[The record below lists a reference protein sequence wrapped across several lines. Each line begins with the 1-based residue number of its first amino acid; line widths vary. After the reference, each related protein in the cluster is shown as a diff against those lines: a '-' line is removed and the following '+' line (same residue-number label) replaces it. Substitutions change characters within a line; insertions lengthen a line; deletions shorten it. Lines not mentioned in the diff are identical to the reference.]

1 MIAVRRSL
9 GVMILI
15 CMLAPAYAQRGTFGG
30 RSVIGQTQS
39 DLRRAGQLARGS
51 RKERERIQN
60 AARHLSEF
68 DRKMSRGRFDKD
80 VLDTAIDDVNNVVK
94 NNTLSPND
102 RDVLNRD
109 LQELRDMRARRGVG
123 Y

>member
-1 MIAVRRSL
+1 
-9 GVMILI
+9 
-15 CMLAPAYAQRGTFGG
+15 
-30 RSVIGQTQS
+30 
-39 DLRRAGQLARGS
+39 
-51 RKERERIQN
+51 
-60 AARHLSEF
+60 
-68 DRKMSRGRFDKD
+68 MSRGRFDKD

-102 RDVLNRD
+102 RDALNRD

>member
-1 MIAVRRSL
+1 MARPSRTSGARVRW
-9 GVMILI
+9 
-15 CMLAPAYAQRGTFGG
+15 
-30 RSVIGQTQS
+30 
-39 DLRRAGQLARGS
+39 RAGRGKSGNGS
-51 RKERERIQN
+51 RT
-60 AARHLSEF
+60 RHLSEF

-102 RDVLNRD
+102 RDALNRD